1 MYKNAYKISFS
12 LALALL
18 ALPVASAHAEGP
30 EDAHNQGAWNSP
42 FLVQVRQATAP
53 YKDINVAAQAGWFGR
68 DSFCV
73 SGEDQGGMGVHVANP
88 ALIGGNQPR
97 VSQPQVLIYEPEAD
111 GSMVLV
117 GVEYVVV
124 AAAWNAAHPDGSTPS
139 VGGQLM
145 DLITA
150 PNRYGLPAVYSLHAW
165 AWRYNPKGAFAQWN
179 PNVTCA
185 KQPLPPMS

>member
-1 MYKNAYKISFS
+1 MYKNARKISMA

-18 ALPVASAHAEGP
+18 SLPAAVAHAQTSPGTNSFVP
-30 EDAHNQGAWNSP
+30 GGSP
-42 FLVQVRQATAP
+42 FLAAVRQATAP
-53 YKDINVAAQAGWFGR
+53 YQNINVAAQAGWFGR

-73 SGEDQGGMGVHVANP
+73 SGEDGGGMGVHVANP
-88 ALIGGNQPR
+88 GLIGGDQPK
-97 VSQPQVLIYEPEAD
+97 VGQPQVLIYEPQAD

-117 GVEYVVV
+117 GVEYVVI
-124 AAAWNAAHPDGSTPS
+124 AAAWDAGHPGTTPS

-165 AWRYNPKGAFAQWN
+165 AWRYNPKGAFSQWN
-179 PNVTCA
+179 PNVTCQ
-185 KQPLPPMS
+185 KQPLPAFS

>member
-1 MYKNAYKISFS
+1 MFENARKTS
-12 LALALL
+12 LALACSLITLPIAL
-18 ALPVASAHAEGP
+18 AYANPPAQAGNHAIPGGSA
-30 EDAHNQGAWNSP
+30 
-42 FLVQVRQATAP
+42 FLAKVRQATAA
-53 YKDINVAAQAGWFGR
+53 YRNINIAAQAGWFAR

-73 SGEDQGGMGVHVANP
+73 SGEEEGGMGVHVANP
-88 ALIGGNQPR
+88 PLIGGNQPK
-97 VSQPQVLIYEPEAD
+97 VGEPQVLIYEPQAN

-117 GVEYVVV
+117 GVEYVVI
-124 AAAWNAAHPDGSTPS
+124 AAAWDAEHPGTTPS

-179 PNVTCA
+179 PDVTCER
-185 KQPLPPMS
+185 QPLPINS